1 MEGTN
6 RHVITWRKSSF
17 SNANGGDCVEVG
29 VAWRK
34 SSFSESHGG
43 SCVEI
48 GPTADA
54 VLVRDTKNRSGG
66 TLAFATPAWRTL
78 TTNLANQTRR

>member
-6 RHVITWRKSSF
+6 RHLIT
-17 SNANGGDCVEVG
+17 
-29 VAWRK
+29 WRK

-54 VLVRDTKNRSGG
+54 ILVRDTKNRSGG
-66 TLAFATPAWRTL
+66 TLAFTATTWRALTATL
-78 TTNLANQTRR
+78 ADRTRR